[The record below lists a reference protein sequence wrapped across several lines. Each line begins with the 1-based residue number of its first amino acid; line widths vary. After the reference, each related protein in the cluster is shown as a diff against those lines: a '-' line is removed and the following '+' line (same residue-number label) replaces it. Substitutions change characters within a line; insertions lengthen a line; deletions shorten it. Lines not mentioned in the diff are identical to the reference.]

1 MAQRKLKVSLAS
13 LVASLASTGT
23 GPTATFMNTLTDP
36 MQALPPLEL
45 AGRLALAVG
54 LAVFMGLAFEE
65 VYKTQERSI
74 PGGIRTF
81 PMLAMCGAALMLI
94 EPLHGIAFVAGLLGV
109 AAWMHAY
116 LGAAPAAKDT
126 PTFMVPASNMLAYIL
141 GPIALQQPYWVA
153 VSLAVIAVL
162 LLGAR
167 EKLHGL
173 IHIIPR
179 DELITAGM
187 FLILV
192 GIILPLVPHGQ
203 VTSLTPLT
211 PYGIWL
217 AVVTVCSL
225 SYLSYLLHRYEP
237 FKDAALLPAILGG
250 AYSSTATTV
259 VLAKRLRD
267 FKMPRPMSRPASSRP
282 RRSCM
287 CASDPVIALFDSPH
301 RLTLVPALLALAAIG
316 AQWRFTNGGSRARAP
331 SNRAWRWRQSPLQ
344 IPTALIFAV
353 LIVVISI
360 VSDWVKGTFGAS
372 GILVLSAVVGFTD
385 IDPFVLNIAQGGI
398 GGMPVTSLCAAVL
411 IAASSNNVAKA
422 AYAVSFGSMARARRP
437 AIMLL
442 ILTALGLIAA
452 AIYYLYF

>member
-1 MAQRKLKVSLAS
+1 
-13 LVASLASTGT
+13 
-23 GPTATFMNTLTDP
+23 

-192 GIILPLVPHGQ
+192 EIILPLVPHGQ

-225 SYLSYLLHRYEP
+225 SYLSYLLQRYAP

-259 VLAKRLRD
+259 VLAKRLRNS
-267 FKMPRPMSRPASSRP
+267 KQAPADISAGIVAATAIMYVRI
-282 RRSCM
+282 
-287 CASDPVIALFDSPH
+287 DLVIAVFDRH
-301 RLTLVPALLALAAIG
+301 IALTLAPALLALAAIG
-316 AQWRFTNGGSRARAP
+316 GAMALYE
-331 SNRAWRWRQSPLQ
+331 WRQPRPRAVKSSLALAPKNPLQ